1 MSVGNED
8 KKEKRSLISIA
19 KNYLDTDKKK
29 EETEFLASILEVTET
44 PPSPVGRMVLWT
56 IIAFLIVGIAWLFVG
71 EVDEVAVARGKIV
84 PSGNVKTVQSS
95 NKGIIK
101 DILVEEGQAVKK
113 GDVLIV
119 LDTTKTQADVD
130 ALKKQVAFYS
140 MTVDRLQ
147 AEMNDAPFVVT
158 ESELLD
164 PKDIS
169 AQKSLYSS
177 RRIKLESDKTRLNAV
192 IAQQQASIASGKATQ
207 EKYNALLAVA
217 REKEAKLN
225 ELYKSDAVSY
235 FQLLEARQTRVDY
248 QKSSEAMVEEI
259 LKAEAQL
266 AEANTQLA
274 NVIHTYKQET
284 MTQLVEAKRQ
294 LDAYQEELR
303 KANQTNDQSTIVAPD
318 SGEVDGLSVYTIGGV
333 VAEGQTLM
341 NIVPEGAKMEVEAYV
356 DNKDIGFVRVGQEA
370 EVKVETFNFQKF
382 GMLDAEVTDI
392 SADATEDQR
401 DAEKDKKYRVT
412 LSLENDTSGLDLS
425 PGMNVTSEI
434 KIKKKRI
441 VDFFLDPFRQ
451 YMDEALRER

>member
-1 MSVGNED
+1 MSEENKEN
-8 KKEKRSLISIA
+8 KEKRGLIALA

-44 PPSPVGRMVLWT
+44 PPSPIGRMVLWT
-56 IIAFLIVGIAWLFVG
+56 IIAFLVVGIIWLFVG
-71 EVDEVAVARGKIV
+71 EVDEVAVARGKIT
-84 PSGNVKTVQSS
+84 PSGNIKVVQSG
-95 NKGIIK
+95 NKGIVKEIF
-101 DILVEEGQAVKK
+101 VEEGQKVKK
-113 GDVLIV
+113 GDVLIT

-130 ALKKQVAFYS
+130 ALKKQVAFYT

-147 AEMNDAPFVVT
+147 AEMNDAPFIV
-158 ESELLD
+158 EPNELLD
-164 PKDIS
+164 PKDVS
-169 AQKSLYSS
+169 AQKSLYDS
-177 RRIKLESDKTRLNAV
+177 RRIKLNSDKTRLEAV
-192 IAQQQASIASGKATQ
+192 ISQQRASIASSRATQ

-217 REKEAKLN
+217 VEKEGKLN

-274 NVIHTYKQET
+274 NVINTYKQET

-294 LDAYQEELR
+294 LDSYQEELR
-303 KANQTNDQSTIVAPD
+303 KANQTNEQSVITAPD
-318 SGEVDGLSVYTIGGV
+318 SGEIDGLSIFTIGGV
-333 VAEGQTLM
+333 VGEGQTLM
-341 NIVPEGAKMEVEAYV
+341 NIVPEDVKMEVEAYV
-356 DNKDIGFVRVGQEA
+356 DNKDIGFVRVGQDA

-382 GMLDAEVTDI
+382 GMLDAEVKDI
-392 SADATEDQR
+392 SADAKDDDR
-401 DAEKDKKYRVT
+401 DKEKDKKYQVT
-412 LSLENDTSGLDLS
+412 LSLENDTSGMDLQ
-425 PGMNVTSEI
+425 PGMNVTAEI

>member
-1 MSVGNED
+1 MSEEN
-8 KKEKRSLISIA
+8 KEKRSLMAIA
-19 KNYLDTDKKK
+19 KNYLDTDKKR

-56 IIAFLIVGIAWLFVG
+56 IVVFLIVGAVWLFVG

-84 PSGNVKTVQSS
+84 PSGSVKVVQST
-95 NKGIIK
+95 NKGIVK
-101 DILVEEGQAVKK
+101 EILAEEGQKVKK
-113 GDVLIV
+113 GDVLVV

-130 ALKKQVAFYS
+130 ALKKQVAFYT

-147 AEMNDAPFVVT
+147 AEMNDAPFVVQDA
-158 ESELLD
+158 SLLD
-164 PKDIS
+164 PKDIA
-169 AQKSLYSS
+169 AQKSLYDS
-177 RRIKLESDKTRLNAV
+177 RRIKLNSDKSRLEAV
-192 IAQQQASIASGKATQ
+192 ISQQNASIASSRATQ

-217 REKEAKLN
+217 MEKESKLN
-225 ELYKSDAVSY
+225 ELFKSDAVSY

-259 LKAEAQL
+259 LKAQAQL

-303 KANQTNDQSTIVAPD
+303 KATQTNDQSIITAPD
-318 SGEVDGLSVYTIGGV
+318 TGEIDGLDIFTVGGV
-333 VAEGQTLM
+333 VAEGQVLM

-356 DNKDIGFVRVGQEA
+356 DNKDIGFVRMGQLA

-382 GMLDAEVTDI
+382 GMLEAEVSNI
-392 SADATEDQR
+392 SADATENER
-401 DAEKDKKYRVT
+401 DREKDKKYEVT
-412 LSLENDTSGLDLS
+412 LSLDKDTSNMDLQ
-425 PGMNVTSEI
+425 PGMNVTAEI

-441 VDFFLDPFRQ
+441 IDFFLDPFRQ